1 MPQPVQTTT
10 KLPGYRY
17 LKRFL
22 LLMKS
27 ASSPASVDLLLS
39 GFVLPERSGRNPV
52 DTHIELNGA
61 RTGPL
66 SDIRVADFSAI
77 FSGPIAGAMLADQGA
92 DVIKVEA
99 FTGDLMR
106 KGFPQSNG
114 MASAFTTMNRNKR
127 GISLNLQTEAG
138 KAAAIRLIQTSD
150 VVLENFRPGVMD
162 RLGLGY
168 DAFKESQPKLVY
180 ASINGVGADGPYANR
195 RVYDAVIQAV
205 SGFTALRVD
214 GKPEMVNSLVCDKV
228 TSLTA
233 AEAIV
238 AALFSAE
245 RTGRGQRVE
254 ISMLDAALSFLWPDT
269 MNNFTFMDDGIQQV
283 APLDHSVFLHKTKDG
298 WIASMP
304 VQESEFFGVFRAL
317 ELPELVEDERFQNT
331 AARLEHRLAL
341 RELMD
346 QAYPKFTTD
355 ELCQRFE
362 TQDVPYSRLNS
373 REEVLDDP
381 QVKAMGALLTY
392 EHPTA
397 GLVRTPRPA
406 AQFAGTPSSLHS
418 HTPRLGEHTD
428 EVLLEL
434 GYSRAEIEEMAQ
446 ADAVFRS
453 SSNL

>member
-1 MPQPVQTTT
+1 
-10 KLPGYRY
+10 
-17 LKRFL
+17 
-22 LLMKS
+22 MKS

-66 SDIRVADFSAI
+66 NGIRVADFSAI

-180 ASINGVGADGPYANR
+180 ASINGVGANGPYANR

-269 MNNFTFMDDGIQQV
+269 MNNFTFMDDGIQPV
-283 APLDHSVFLHKTKDG
+283 APLDHSVFLHETKDG

-346 QAYPKFTTD
+346 RAYPKFTTD

-373 REEVLDDP
+373 REEVLEDP

-418 HTPRLGEHTD
+418 HTPTLGEHTD

>member
-1 MPQPVQTTT
+1 
-10 KLPGYRY
+10 
-17 LKRFL
+17 
-22 LLMKS
+22 
-27 ASSPASVDLLLS
+27 
-39 GFVLPERSGRNPV
+39 
-52 DTHIELNGA
+52 
-61 RTGPL
+61 
-66 SDIRVADFSAI
+66 
-77 FSGPIAGAMLADQGA
+77 
-92 DVIKVEA
+92 
-99 FTGDLMR
+99 
-106 KGFPQSNG
+106 
-114 MASAFTTMNRNKR
+114 
-127 GISLNLQTEAG
+127 
-138 KAAAIRLIQTSD
+138 
-150 VVLENFRPGVMD
+150 
-162 RLGLGY
+162 
-168 DAFKESQPKLVY
+168 
-180 ASINGVGADGPYANR
+180 
-195 RVYDAVIQAV
+195 IQAV

-269 MNNFTFMDDGIQQV
+269 MNNFTFMDDGIQPV
-283 APLDHSVFLHKTKDG
+283 APLDHSVFLHETKDG

-346 QAYPKFTTD
+346 RAYPKVTTD

-373 REEVLDDP
+373 REEVLEDP

-418 HTPRLGEHTD
+418 HTPTLGEHTD

>member
-1 MPQPVQTTT
+1 M
-10 KLPGYRY
+10 
-17 LKRFL
+17 
-22 LLMKS
+22 
-27 ASSPASVDLLLS
+27 
-39 GFVLPERSGRNPV
+39 

-66 SDIRVADFSAI
+66 SGIRVADFSAI

-180 ASINGVGADGPYANR
+180 ASINGVGANGPYANR

-269 MNNFTFMDDGIQQV
+269 MNNFTFMDDGIQPV
-283 APLDHSVFLHKTKDG
+283 APLDHSVFLHETKDG

-373 REEVLDDP
+373 REEVLEDP

-418 HTPRLGEHTD
+418 HTPTLGEHTD

-434 GYSRAEIEEMAQ
+434 GYSRAEIEKMAQ

>member
-1 MPQPVQTTT
+1 M
-10 KLPGYRY
+10 
-17 LKRFL
+17 
-22 LLMKS
+22 
-27 ASSPASVDLLLS
+27 
-39 GFVLPERSGRNPV
+39 
-52 DTHIELNGA
+52 DTHIKLDGN

-66 SDIRVADFSAI
+66 SGIRVADFSAI

-106 KGFPQSNG
+106 KGYPQSGG
-114 MASAFTTMNRNKR
+114 MASAFTSMNRNKR

-138 KAAAIRLIQTSD
+138 KAAAIKLIQSAD

-168 DAFKESQPKLVY
+168 DVFKDAQPKLVY
-180 ASINGVGADGPYANR
+180 ASINGVGATGPYANR

-214 GKPEMVNSLVCDKV
+214 GKPEMVNSLICDKV

-245 RTGRGQRVE
+245 RTGQGQRVD

-269 MNNFTFMDDGIQQV
+269 MNNFTFMDDGIEPV
-283 APLDHSVFLHKTKDG
+283 APLDHSVFLHETKDG

-317 ELPELVEDERFQNT
+317 ELPELVDDERFQS
-331 AARLEHRLAL
+331 AASRLEYRPQL

-346 QAYPKFTTD
+346 EAYPKFTTD

-362 TQDVPYSRLNS
+362 TEDVPYSRLNS
-373 REEVLDDP
+373 REEVLEDP
-381 QVKAMGALLTY
+381 QVNAMGALLTY
-392 EHPTA
+392 QHPIA

-406 AQFAGTPSSLHS
+406 AQFARTPSNLHT
-418 HTPRLGEHTD
+418 HTPTLGEHTD
-428 EVLLEL
+428 EILLEL
-434 GYSRAEIEEMAQ
+434 GYSKAEIEDMALS
-446 ADAVFRS
+446 DAVLRH